1 MTYSPVVSK
10 ANYKIAASTTE
21 RKKQWFEGINSI
33 RFILAL
39 IVFLGHAK
47 NPIGIAL
54 RNSEVPIL
62 HHLGGFLGVT
72 FVGICAVVAFFII
85 SGFVIHYPNKNG
97 IADLKKFY
105 IRRFLRVLIPL
116 IVIELLGIPLGHPE
130 KSVVWSLYCELIY
143 YAIYPLLALVKK
155 ISWTQKVAIAFVVT
169 GVLISIGANHD
180 IVSMFQQKDFKYM
193 GEYWQMGLAG
203 TWLIGL
209 PSWLLGVRLA
219 NNIDNI
225 KTTPAFRKLVLT
237 RLLVFALSVTAGTL
251 RFHFF
256 VSYIISLTLFALPIL
271 KWIEMEIC
279 YYRNKKANSTL
290 ENWGKFSYSLYLCHP
305 LILAFLYRHLEINS
319 YTYFVYIVIVL
330 TASYGFYLLLEK
342 PSHLLA
348 QKLTG
353 YKPTVSS
360 QK

>member
-1 MTYSPVVSK
+1 MIYSPAVSK
-10 ANYKIAASTTE
+10 ANYTIAASTTT
-21 RKKQWFEGINSI
+21 RKVQWFEGINSI
-33 RFILAL
+33 RFVLAL
-39 IVFLGHAK
+39 IVLLGHAK

-54 RNSEVPIL
+54 RQSDIPIL
-62 HHLGGFLGVT
+62 HYIGGFLGVS

-116 IVIELLGIPLGHPE
+116 IIIELLGIPLDHPE

-143 YAIYPLLALVKK
+143 YAIYPLLAYAKK
-155 ISWTQKVAIAFVVT
+155 ISWTNKVIIAYIITFLLIVV
-169 GVLISIGANHD
+169 GAKHD
-180 IVSMFQQKDFKYM
+180 ILSMMQQHDANYV
-193 GEYWQMGLAG
+193 GEYWQLGVPY

-209 PSWLLGVRLA
+209 PCWLLGVRLA
-219 NNIDNI
+219 DKIDDINSDI
-225 KTTPAFRKLVLT
+225 SFRTLMVA
-237 RLLVFALSVTAGTL
+237 RVLVFAFSVIACTL

-256 VSYIISLTLFALPIL
+256 VSYIISLTLFAFPIL

-279 YYRNKKANSTL
+279 YYKYRKANTTL

-305 LILAFLYRHLEINS
+305 LILHFLYDRVEMNS
-319 YTYFVYIVIVL
+319 YTYPVYIAVVL
-330 TASYGFYLLLEK
+330 AASYGFYLILEK

-348 QKLTG
+348 QKLT
-353 YKPTVSS
+353 S
-360 QK
+360 QKPVMSLQK